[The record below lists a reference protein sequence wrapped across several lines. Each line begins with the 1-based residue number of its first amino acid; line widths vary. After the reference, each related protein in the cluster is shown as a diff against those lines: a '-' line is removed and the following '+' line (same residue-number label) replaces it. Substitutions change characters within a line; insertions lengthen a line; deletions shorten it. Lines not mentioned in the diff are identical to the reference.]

1 MLLLDPTIEDVYLTS
16 MDIDG
21 TEVRLEILDTN
32 GHEQYVALF
41 DIWVRSCQGFLLVY
55 DIGRKGSFE
64 EIERFLS
71 FIFPFFFKISTTT
84 IFLKTIRIYQKILSI
99 KDSVIEPAVLIGNC
113 CDREESRAVSKE
125 DGYQLAEKL
134 KIPFF
139 ETSALNG
146 TNITEVFFSNFFE
159 IKIKIKIKIK

>member
-1 MLLLDPTIEDVYLTS
+1 MVMNNMLLYLIFGFVLVKDFYLY
-16 MDIDG
+16 MI
-21 TEVRLEILDTN
+21 LEEKDHLKK
-32 GHEQYVALF
+32 LK
-41 DIWVRSCQGFLLVY
+41 GFFY
-55 DIGRKGSFE
+55 FSFT
-64 EIERFLS
+64 
-71 FIFPFFFKISTTT
+71 FIFFFKISTTT

-146 TNITEVFFSNFFE
+146 TNITEVFF
-159 IKIKIKIKIK
+159 